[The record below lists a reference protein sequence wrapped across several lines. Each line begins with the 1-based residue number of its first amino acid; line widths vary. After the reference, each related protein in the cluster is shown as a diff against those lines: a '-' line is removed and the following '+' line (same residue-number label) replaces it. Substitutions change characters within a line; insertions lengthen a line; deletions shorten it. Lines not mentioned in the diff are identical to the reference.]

1 MKMGKLAFGDQLCN
15 TAAKTQRITVEDFR
29 YADGGGHL
37 RSEASS
43 CFTISWPLM
52 DHIKFTD
59 IFLLEKDC
67 DSDSQVA
74 REESSMSIR
83 FLGRCLS
90 GRFQVLCS
98 DIEGVFFCLQQVDVM
113 GNRQP
118 PEFVV
123 IRRWYSAA
131 HLPWTGAAVG
141 PSRRRPLPQLPDRWT
156 PPAHTTWWLE
166 EEAVV
171 IPLLKWFY
179 DIVLKHQHMGPI
191 IYSGLNL

>member
-74 REESSMSIR
+74 RGEENSLSIR

-98 DIEGVFFCLQQVDVM
+98 DIEGAFFCLQQVDVM

-131 HLPWTGAAVG
+131 HLPAAMAAVAAALDG
-141 PSRRRPLPQLPDRWT
+141 GGGGPLPAAPLAAAAGSLDPARTHYVVVGGGSGSNT
-156 PPAHTTWWLE
+156 PAE
-166 EEAVV
+166 VV
-171 IPLLKWFY
+171 L
-179 DIVLKHQHMGPI
+179 
-191 IYSGLNL
+191 